1 MAGREPVGIAS
12 ARPGLAAS
20 AAIALAYG
28 AVLPVL
34 PTVVASSPSPA
45 RAIAELMAVYSAAM
59 VVTAPIWVRVC
70 RQLPAHLLVRLSLLG
85 QAAAMIMLLWS
96 SETTMLLLARG
107 LQGIFAGAALPALQ
121 TAASRAAGSEGDRS
135 QRLSDLTRAALVGG
149 LLGPGVGGGAAPDDS
164 LVGPVLVGVAVLVL
178 AAAAQRPATGSS
190 TIVVAGRGSPTRH
203 RDVAVLVLLAALAAA
218 AMSVYE
224 VGLATQG
231 RLVDGLSAR
240 AIGFMFTGC
249 GVVMLLSQ
257 SLVFRPRHDPLRA
270 FAWVAPSFV
279 ATAAGLALLAWLG
292 GRWPSALGL
301 ILVAAG
307 GGVLQPAL
315 VYWTSR
321 AAGAA
326 EATSL
331 GWRASF
337 TGAGQALGS
346 LAGGFAFAVTLA
358 GKIVLATLLL
368 ILLAAAMLALARR
381 RAPAGLP
388 LSVST
393 QER

>member
-20 AAIALAYG
+20 AAVALAYG
-28 AVLPVL
+28 VVLPVL

-70 RQLPAHLLVRLSLLG
+70 RQLPAHLLVRFSLLG

-96 SETTMLLLARG
+96 SETTVLLLARG

-121 TAASRAAGSEGDRS
+121 TAASRAAGSEGDLS
-135 QRLSDLTRAALVGG
+135 QRLSDLTRAALVGS
-149 LLGPGVGGGAAPDDS
+149 LFGPGVGGVVAADDS
-164 LVGPVLVGVAVLVL
+164 LVGPVLVGAAVLVL
-178 AAAAQRPATGSS
+178 AAAAQRPATGSA
-190 TIVVAGRGSPTRH
+190 TIVVAGPGSPTRH
-203 RDVAVLVLLAALAAA
+203 RDVVVLLLLAALAAA

-231 RLVDGLSAR
+231 GADGLSAR
-240 AIGFMFTGC
+240 ELGFMFTGC
-249 GVVMLLSQ
+249 GVVMLLAQ

-270 FAWVAPSFV
+270 FNWVAPSFV
-279 ATAAGLALLAWLG
+279 ATAAGLALLAWFG
-292 GRWPSALGL
+292 GRWPGALGL
-301 ILVAAG
+301 VLVAAG

>member
-1 MAGREPVGIAS
+1 
-12 ARPGLAAS
+12 
-20 AAIALAYG
+20 
-28 AVLPVL
+28 
-34 PTVVASSPSPA
+34 
-45 RAIAELMAVYSAAM
+45 
-59 VVTAPIWVRVC
+59 
-70 RQLPAHLLVRLSLLG
+70 
-85 QAAAMIMLLWS
+85 
-96 SETTMLLLARG
+96 
-107 LQGIFAGAALPALQ
+107 
-121 TAASRAAGSEGDRS
+121 
-135 QRLSDLTRAALVGG
+135 
-149 LLGPGVGGGAAPDDS
+149 
-164 LVGPVLVGVAVLVL
+164 
-178 AAAAQRPATGSS
+178 
-190 TIVVAGRGSPTRH
+190 
-203 RDVAVLVLLAALAAA
+203 
-218 AMSVYE
+218 MSVYE

-231 RLVDGLSAR
+231 GADGLSAR
-240 AIGFMFTGC
+240 ELGFMFTGC
-249 GVVMLLSQ
+249 GVVMLLAQ

-270 FAWVAPSFV
+270 FNWVAPSFV

-292 GRWPSALGL
+292 GRWPGALGL
-301 ILVAAG
+301 VLVAAG

-381 RAPAGLP
+381 RTPAGLP

>member
-1 MAGREPVGIAS
+1 
-12 ARPGLAAS
+12 
-20 AAIALAYG
+20 
-28 AVLPVL
+28 
-34 PTVVASSPSPA
+34 
-45 RAIAELMAVYSAAM
+45 
-59 VVTAPIWVRVC
+59 
-70 RQLPAHLLVRLSLLG
+70 
-85 QAAAMIMLLWS
+85 MIMLLWS

-135 QRLSDLTRAALVGG
+135 QRLADLTRAALVGG
-149 LLGPGVGGGAAPDDS
+149 LFGPGIGGVVAPDDG
-164 LVGPVLVGVAVLVL
+164 LVGPVLIGVAVLVL
-178 AAAAQRPATGSS
+178 AAAAQRPATVSS
-190 TIVVAGRGSPTRH
+190 AIVPPGPGSPTRH
-203 RDVAVLVLLAALAAA
+203 RDVAVLLLLAALAAA

-240 AIGFMFTGC
+240 ELGFMFTGC

-270 FAWVAPSFV
+270 FAWVAPSSV

-292 GRWPSALGL
+292 GRWPSAAGL
-301 ILVAAG
+301 ALVAAG
-307 GGVLQPAL
+307 GGLLQPAL
-315 VYWTSR
+315 VYWISR

-337 TGAGQALGS
+337 TSAGQALGS
-346 LAGGFAFAVTLA
+346 LAGGFAFAATLA
-358 GKIVLATLLL
+358 GKIVLAALLL
-368 ILLAAAMLALARR
+368 TLLAAAMLALARR

-388 LSVST
+388 LPVPT
-393 QER
+393 QAR

>member
-149 LLGPGVGGGAAPDDS
+149 LLGPGVGGVAAPDDS

-190 TIVVAGRGSPTRH
+190 TIVVAGPGSPRD
-203 RDVAVLVLLAALAAA
+203 RDVVVLILLAALAAA

-240 AIGFMFTGC
+240 ALGFMFTGC

-301 ILVAAG
+301 VLVAAG

-346 LAGGFAFAVTLA
+346 LAGGFAFAATLV
-358 GKIVLATLLL
+358 GKIALATLLL
-368 ILLAAAMLALARR
+368 TLLVAAMLALARR

-388 LSVST
+388 YSVPT
-393 QER
+393 HER

>member
-1 MAGREPVGIAS
+1 M
-12 ARPGLAAS
+12 
-20 AAIALAYG
+20 
-28 AVLPVL
+28 
-34 PTVVASSPSPA
+34 
-45 RAIAELMAVYSAAM
+45 
-59 VVTAPIWVRVC
+59 
-70 RQLPAHLLVRLSLLG
+70 
-85 QAAAMIMLLWS
+85 
-96 SETTMLLLARG
+96 
-107 LQGIFAGAALPALQ
+107 
-121 TAASRAAGSEGDRS
+121 
-135 QRLSDLTRAALVGG
+135 
-149 LLGPGVGGGAAPDDS
+149 
-164 LVGPVLVGVAVLVL
+164 LVL
-178 AAAAQRPATGSS
+178 AAAAQRPAPESS

-337 TGAGQALGS
+337 TSAGQALGS
-346 LAGGFAFAVTLA
+346 LAGGFAFAATLA
-358 GKIVLATLLL
+358 GKMVLSTLLL
-368 ILLAAAMLALARR
+368 TLLAAAMLALARR

>member
-1 MAGREPVGIAS
+1 MAGREPVGIPS

-149 LLGPGVGGGAAPDDS
+149 LLGPGVGGVAAPDDS

-190 TIVVAGRGSPTRH
+190 TIVVAGPGSPRD
-203 RDVAVLVLLAALAAA
+203 RDVVVLILLAALAAA

-240 AIGFMFTGC
+240 ALGFMFTGC

-301 ILVAAG
+301 VLVAAG

>member
-1 MAGREPVGIAS
+1 MSDTSFLDWPFFEPRHRE
-12 ARPGLAAS
+12 LAAALEAWCVANLPVS
-20 AAIALAYG
+20 HDDVDAACTGLVAALGDGGWLKHSGAG
-28 AVLPVL
+28 EGERLDVRSLCAAVAATLPDDAIVIDESLTAAAVL
-34 PTVVASSPSPA
+34 A
-45 RAIAELMAVYSAAM
+45 
-59 VVTAPIWVRVC
+59 
-70 RQLPAHLLVRLSLLG
+70 
-85 QAAAMIMLLWS
+85 
-96 SETTMLLLARG
+96 
-107 LQGIFAGAALPALQ
+107 PALQ
-121 TAASRAAGSEGDRS
+121 TAASRAAGSEGDLS
-135 QRLSDLTRAALVGG
+135 QRLSDLTRAALVGS
-149 LLGPGVGGGAAPDDS
+149 LFGPGVGGVVAADDS
-164 LVGPVLVGVAVLVL
+164 LVGPVLVGAAVLVL
-178 AAAAQRPATGSS
+178 AAAAQRPATGSA
-190 TIVVAGRGSPTRH
+190 TIVVAGPGSPTRH
-203 RDVAVLVLLAALAAA
+203 RDVVVLLLLAALAAA

-231 RLVDGLSAR
+231 GADGLSAR
-240 AIGFMFTGC
+240 ELGFMFTGC
-249 GVVMLLSQ
+249 GVVMLLAQ

-270 FAWVAPSFV
+270 FNWVAPSFV

-292 GRWPSALGL
+292 GRWPGALGL
-301 ILVAAG
+301 VLVAAG
-307 GGVLQPAL
+307 GGVLLPAL

>member
-1 MAGREPVGIAS
+1 
-12 ARPGLAAS
+12 
-20 AAIALAYG
+20 
-28 AVLPVL
+28 
-34 PTVVASSPSPA
+34 
-45 RAIAELMAVYSAAM
+45 
-59 VVTAPIWVRVC
+59 
-70 RQLPAHLLVRLSLLG
+70 
-85 QAAAMIMLLWS
+85 
-96 SETTMLLLARG
+96 
-107 LQGIFAGAALPALQ
+107 
-121 TAASRAAGSEGDRS
+121 
-135 QRLSDLTRAALVGG
+135 
-149 LLGPGVGGGAAPDDS
+149 
-164 LVGPVLVGVAVLVL
+164 
-178 AAAAQRPATGSS
+178 
-190 TIVVAGRGSPTRH
+190 
-203 RDVAVLVLLAALAAA
+203 
-218 AMSVYE
+218 MSVYE

-337 TGAGQALGS
+337 TSAGQALGS
-346 LAGGFAFAVTLA
+346 LAGGFAFAATLA
-358 GKIVLATLLL
+358 GKMVLSTLLL
-368 ILLAAAMLALARR
+368 TLLAAAMLALARR

>member
-1 MAGREPVGIAS
+1 MAGREPVGVPGT
-12 ARPGLAAS
+12 RPGLAAS
-20 AAIALAYG
+20 AAVALAYG
-28 AVLPVL
+28 VVLPVL
-34 PTVVASSPSPA
+34 PMVVASSPSPA

-70 RQLPAHLLVRLSLLG
+70 RQLPAHLLVRFSLLG

-96 SETTMLLLARG
+96 SETTVLLLARG

-135 QRLSDLTRAALVGG
+135 QRLSDLTRAALVGS
-149 LLGPGVGGGAAPDDS
+149 LFGPGVGGVVAADDS
-164 LVGPVLVGVAVLVL
+164 LVGPVLVGVVVLVL
-178 AAAAQRPATGSS
+178 AAAAQRPATVSS
-190 TIVVAGRGSPTRH
+190 TIIVAGPHSPARH
-203 RDVAVLVLLAALAAA
+203 RDVVVLLLLAALAAA

-224 VGLATQG
+224 VGIATQG
-231 RLVDGLSAR
+231 GVDGLSAR
-240 AIGFMFTGC
+240 ELGFMFTGC
-249 GVVMLLSQ
+249 GVVMLLAQ

-270 FAWVAPSFV
+270 FNWVAPSFA

-292 GRWPSALGL
+292 GRWPSMVGL
-301 ILVAAG
+301 VLVAAG

-326 EATSL
+326 EATGL

-337 TGAGQALGS
+337 TSAGQALGS
-346 LAGGFAFAVTLA
+346 LAGGFAFAATLV

-368 ILLAAAMLALARR
+368 TLLAAAMLALARR

-388 LSVST
+388 LFVST